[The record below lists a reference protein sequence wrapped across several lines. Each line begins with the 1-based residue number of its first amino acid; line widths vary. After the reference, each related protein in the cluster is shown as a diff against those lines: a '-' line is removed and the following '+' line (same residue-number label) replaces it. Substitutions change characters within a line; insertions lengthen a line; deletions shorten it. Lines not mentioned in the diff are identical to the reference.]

1 MACHIIHLAVEA
13 GGQPGLQLGFGGIE
27 RRAGDADRIE
37 AQFPPPLPDA
47 RGEFNPVDGVSVLHS
62 EDHSLSLSLP
72 DEAATLALGSALSQT
87 LAPGLVIWLEGDL
100 GSGKTTLVRGVL
112 RGLGYGGNVKSP
124 TFTLVELYAIS
135 SLNLHHFDFYRF
147 SQPEEYLDAG
157 LDEYFQGGAICL
169 VEWPDKAGEY
179 LAPADLRIALAI
191 ADTGRRADF
200 VSLTEAGYA
209 CLSRLRSFLSA
220 SAAATS

>member
-1 MACHIIHLAVEA
+1 
-13 GGQPGLQLGFGGIE
+13 
-27 RRAGDADRIE
+27 
-37 AQFPPPLPDA
+37 
-47 RGEFNPVDGVSVLHS
+47 LHS

-72 DEAATLALGSALSQT
+72 DEAATLALGSALSQA
-87 LAPGLVIWLEGDL
+87 LAPGLVIWLEGNL

-157 LDEYFQGGAICL
+157 LDEYFQAGAVCL
-169 VEWPDKAGEY
+169 VEWPDKAGDY
-179 LAPADLRIALAI
+179 LAPADLRVALTI
-191 ADTGRRADF
+191 ADQGRQADLAA
-200 VSLTEAGYA
+200 LTEAGRT
-209 CLSRLRSFLSA
+209 CLSRLRNCLPGST
-220 SAAATS
+220 AATS